1 MNQITII
8 GAGVAGRALAEALR
22 LKQPDLPITLIDKEC
37 FYCPRENLI
46 VNPGD
51 TSQRLSLSEWAQQR
65 QFTYINGRVERINPR
80 RQKIFLKES
89 EPLAFE
95 TLVLATGLSSKKITV
110 KGEHREGFFYL
121 SDIDPPRLR
130 DLLKINREATIQVC
144 TWLGLRLAQALSEL
158 KKEVKVIARDFD
170 FLGPYRQRV
179 INALKEK
186 NIDIYLDAAIEE
198 AVGEATVKAA
208 KIAPLKV
215 FSSQLVF
222 IDSGLVSNLDF
233 FEEPL
238 EVASSFG
245 TNFSNLY
252 VIGDAAD
259 PAVTADLYCINNYER
274 AKQSAELFA
283 DFLLSGKKPVVVKK
297 VVEDSD
303 IQSAYSVLLGA
314 SEESPPGL
322 SKLEQLSKPVGE

>member
-121 SDIDPPRLR
+121 SDIDPPRL
-130 DLLKINREATIQVC
+130 T
-144 TWLGLRLAQALSEL
+144 
-158 KKEVKVIARDFD
+158 
-170 FLGPYRQRV
+170 
-179 INALKEK
+179 
-186 NIDIYLDAAIEE
+186 
-198 AVGEATVKAA
+198 
-208 KIAPLKV
+208 
-215 FSSQLVF
+215 
-222 IDSGLVSNLDF
+222 
-233 FEEPL
+233 
-238 EVASSFG
+238 
-245 TNFSNLY
+245 
-252 VIGDAAD
+252 
-259 PAVTADLYCINNYER
+259 
-274 AKQSAELFA
+274 
-283 DFLLSGKKPVVVKK
+283 
-297 VVEDSD
+297 
-303 IQSAYSVLLGA
+303 
-314 SEESPPGL
+314 
-322 SKLEQLSKPVGE
+322 